1 MYEAILFID
10 FDGTITSEDTL
21 EGALESVVPRELIDE
36 KTKEMLAG
44 RKTLSQVVREG
55 FATIPSE
62 KFPVMMKYLEAVP
75 LRGGFPE
82 LLDAAERMG
91 IPVVVIS
98 GGLRPMIEAKIGA
111 YRDRLLGMHYVE
123 LDLSGPYMELV
134 SDYDD
139 GTELLAKTKIM
150 EQYQYKRALSIGDSY
165 TDVNMAAGS
174 DVVFARDRLANIME
188 QKHMPYVP
196 FEDFFD
202 VVRWLEHQAD
212 VFAISSSK

>member
-1 MYEAILFID
+1 MYDKILFVD

-21 EGALESVVPRELIDE
+21 EGALESVISKELIAD

-44 RKTLSQVVREG
+44 RMTLSQVVKEG

-62 KFPVMMKYLEAVP
+62 KFPTMMAYLEPVP
-75 LRGGFPE
+75 LRPGFPE
-82 LLDAAERMG
+82 LLTEAETRG

-98 GGLRPMIEAKIGA
+98 GGLRPMVESKIGA
-111 YRDRLLGMHYVE
+111 YSSKLLGMHSVE
-123 LDLSGPYMELV
+123 LDLSGSHMKLV

-150 EQYQYKRALSIGDSY
+150 KQYEYQHALCIGDSY
-165 TDVNMAAGS
+165 TDVNMAVGS
-174 DVVFARDRLANIME
+174 DVVFARDRLAKILD
-188 QKHMPYVP
+188 QKGVDYVP

-202 VVRWLEHQAD
+202 VIKWLKENE
-212 VFAISSSK
+212 